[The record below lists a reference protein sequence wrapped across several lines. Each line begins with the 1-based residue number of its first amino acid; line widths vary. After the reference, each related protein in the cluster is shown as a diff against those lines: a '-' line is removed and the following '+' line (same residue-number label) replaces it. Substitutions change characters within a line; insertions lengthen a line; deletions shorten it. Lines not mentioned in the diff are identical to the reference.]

1 MVWGTPQSVN
11 SRVEWS
17 YDDND
22 GKYEFVGFIGASNSQ
37 NVRNLSPIAFKVAEC
52 RYGEVEE
59 EIEETIEEEIEEVVE
74 EIVDELEDGDQ
85 AESTS
90 VSEGGE
96 EQPENADDSTEPT
109 EGDEAQAGDNQ
120 EGEATEPNTTEG
132 AT

>member
-17 YDDND
+17 FDDND

-59 EIEETIEEEIEEVVE
+59 EIK
-74 EIVDELEDGDQ
+74 
-85 AESTS
+85 
-90 VSEGGE
+90 
-96 EQPENADDSTEPT
+96 EQPQYMGTRSLNMSQISKHDKGRIWGLPQ
-109 EGDEAQAGDNQ
+109 G
-120 EGEATEPNTTEG
+120 
-132 AT
+132 

>member
-59 EIEETIEEEIEEVVE
+59 EIEETIEEDAIFPEQVAQEVV
-74 EIVDELEDGDQ
+74 IKDDTVTHIGAGPYNGFIQ
-85 AESTS
+85 
-90 VSEGGE
+90 VSEIKIHYI
-96 EQPENADDSTEPT
+96 NRI
-109 EGDEAQAGDNQ
+109 
-120 EGEATEPNTTEG
+120 ATEQ
-132 AT
+132 ASY